1 MADTLERSKPAA
13 GALPVVRRKGLSMR
27 AREELIAYALLT
39 PWLLGFLI
47 FTAGALVFSLGISF
61 FSTDLLSPAKFV
73 GLENYRQLL
82 FEDELFWQA
91 LKVTTLYTLGV
102 VPLQVGLGLLVAL
115 LLNQKIFGIGVWRTI
130 FYLPS
135 VVSGVAV
142 AMIWIW
148 FFQPD
153 LGLFNYLLSKI
164 GIAGPRWLFSEQWAL
179 PSLIMMS
186 TWNIGPVMI
195 IFLAGLQG
203 TPQDLYEA
211 AQIDGASVWD
221 QFVRITIPLLSPQI
235 LFNSVLGIIG
245 SYQVFTAS
253 FVTTE
258 GGPNNATLTI
268 VLYLYRQGFL
278 TARFGY
284 ASAIAWI
291 LFAIIMVFT
300 MLTFRSTRN
309 AVFYEGQAR

>member
-1 MADTLERSKPAA
+1 MADTLEGSKHAA

-61 FSTDLLSPAKFV
+61 FNTDLLSPAKFV

-82 FEDELFWQA
+82 FDDELFWQA

-164 GIAGPRWLFSEQWAL
+164 GIVGPRWLFSEEWAL

-186 TWNIGPVMI
+186 TWNIGPAMI

-258 GGPNNATLTI
+258 GGPNNATLTL

-291 LFAIIMVFT
+291 LFVIIMAFT

>member
-1 MADTLERSKPAA
+1 MADTLEGSKHAA

-61 FSTDLLSPAKFV
+61 FNTDLLSPAKFV

-82 FEDELFWQA
+82 FDDELFWQA
-91 LKVTTLYTLGV
+91 LKVTTLYTFGV

>member
-1 MADTLERSKPAA
+1 MAETLGGTKRTVAEVS
-13 GALPVVRRKGLSMR
+13 GGRRKGLSLR
-27 AREELIAYALLT
+27 AREELIAYVLIS
-39 PWLLGFLI
+39 PWLIGFLI

-61 FSTDLLSPAKFV
+61 FRTDLLSPAQFV
-73 GLENYRQLL
+73 GLGNFRQLF
-82 FEDELFWQA
+82 FEDELFRQA

-102 VPLQVGLGLLVAL
+102 VPVQVGLGLLVAL
-115 LLNQKIFGIGVWRTI
+115 LLNLKIYGIGLWRTI

-148 FFQPD
+148 FFHPD

-164 GIAGPRWLFSEQWAL
+164 GIAGPRWLFSERTAL
-179 PSLIMMS
+179 PSLIIMS
-186 TWNIGPVMI
+186 TWNIGPGML

-203 TPQDLYEA
+203 MPQELYEA
-211 AQIDGASVWD
+211 AQIDGASAWS
-221 QFVRITIPLLSPQI
+221 QFRSITLPLLSPQI
-235 LFNSVLGIIG
+235 LFNTVMGIIG

-258 GGPNNATLTI
+258 GGPNNATLTL

-291 LFAIIMVFT
+291 LFVIIMGFT
-300 MLTFRSTRN
+300 ALTFRSTRS
-309 AVFYEGQAR
+309 AMFYEGQTR

>member
-1 MADTLERSKPAA
+1 MADTLGTPKRAA
-13 GALPVVRRKGLSMR
+13 VALPAVPRKGLSMR
-27 AREELIAYALLT
+27 AREELIAYALIA
-39 PWLLGFLI
+39 PWVIGFLV

-73 GLENYRQLL
+73 GLSNYQQL
-82 FEDELFWQA
+82 FFDDELFWQA

-102 VPLQVGLGLLVAL
+102 VPVQVGLGLLVAL

-153 LGLFNYLLSKI
+153 LGLFNFLLAKI
-164 GIAGPRWLFSEQWAL
+164 GIAGPRWLFSEEWAL
-179 PSLIMMS
+179 PSLIIMS
-186 TWNIGPVMI
+186 TWNIGPGMI

-211 AQIDGASVWD
+211 AQIDGASAWD
-221 QFVRITIPLLSPQI
+221 QFVKITIPLLSPQI
-235 LFNSVLGIIG
+235 LFNSVMGIIG

-258 GGPNNATLTI
+258 GGPNNATLTL

-284 ASAIAWI
+284 ASAIAWV
-291 LFAIIMVFT
+291 LFAIIMTFT

>member
-1 MADTLERSKPAA
+1 VSGR
-13 GALPVVRRKGLSMR
+13 RRKGLSMR
-27 AREELIAYALLT
+27 AREELIAYALIS
-39 PWLLGFLI
+39 PWLIGFLI
-47 FTAGALVFSLGISF
+47 FTAGSLIFSLGISF

-73 GLENYRQLL
+73 GLDNYRQLF

-102 VPLQVGLGLLVAL
+102 VPVQIGLSLAVAL
-115 LLNQKIFGIGVWRTI
+115 LLNLKVYGIGVWRTI

-148 FFQPD
+148 FFHPD
-153 LGLFNYLLSKI
+153 LGLFNYLLSQV
-164 GIAGPRWLFSEQWAL
+164 GIVGPRWLFSERAAL
-179 PSLIMMS
+179 PSLIIMS
-186 TWNIGPVMI
+186 TWNIGPAML

-203 TPQDLYEA
+203 MPQELYEA
-211 AQIDGASVWD
+211 AQIDGASGWN
-221 QFVRITIPLLSPQI
+221 QFRSITIPLLTPQI
-235 LFNSVLGIIG
+235 LFNSVLAIIG

-258 GGPNNATLTI
+258 GGPNNATLTL

-284 ASAIAWI
+284 ASAIAWA
-291 LFAIIMVFT
+291 LFAIIMCFT
-300 MLTFRSTRN
+300 MLTFRSLRS
-309 AVFYEGQAR
+309 AMFYEGETR

>member
-115 LLNQKIFGIGVWRTI
+115 LLNQKIFGIGIWRTI

>member
-1 MADTLERSKPAA
+1 MADTLGTPKRAA
-13 GALPVVRRKGLSMR
+13 VALPAVRPKGLSMR
-27 AREELIAYALLT
+27 AREELIAYVLIA
-39 PWLLGFLI
+39 PWLVGFLI

-73 GLENYRQLL
+73 GLSNYQQL
-82 FEDELFWQA
+82 FFDDELFWQA

-102 VPLQVGLGLLVAL
+102 VPVQVGLGLLVAL
-115 LLNQKIFGIGVWRTI
+115 LLNQKIFGIGAWRTI

-153 LGLFNYLLSKI
+153 LGLFNFLLAKI
-164 GIAGPRWLFSEQWAL
+164 GIAGPRWLFSEEWAL

-186 TWNIGPVMI
+186 TWNIGPAMI

-211 AQIDGASVWD
+211 AQIDGASAWD
-221 QFVRITIPLLSPQI
+221 QFVKITIPLLSPQI

-258 GGPNNATLTI
+258 GGPNNATLTL

-284 ASAIAWI
+284 ASAIAWV
-291 LFAIIMVFT
+291 LFAIIMAFT
-300 MLTFRSTRN
+300 ALTFRSTRN